1 MRPAPPANRSLVP
14 RLPAGVWTL
23 QAGGLANALGTGL
36 AIPFLPIYLHSVR
49 GMSLGLVGAVLAT
62 QGLLQLVGCGL
73 AGTIVDRLGG
83 RLTLSVALTLQAVA
97 WGLFPLVHHPW
108 QAVALMALD
117 GLGAAAYWPA
127 QSVLLTRLT
136 PAPRRHSAFA
146 LQRVTMNLGIGIG
159 GLTGGLLARASDPG
173 SFTLLFLLDMATF
186 LVFAAVVRLVRD
198 PGRPEHD
205 TAERRPGY
213 REVAADRVFARVFLL
228 NALIVAGGYAL
239 ISLVTPFGTDQ
250 AGVSERSIGLIW
262 LVNTLAIV
270 AFQMPISRLIEGRR
284 RMLSIVAMG
293 GIWAVAWL
301 LVMAGGAWFD
311 AAAATVVLALA
322 LGIFGI
328 GECLHGAV
336 YGPLVADLA
345 PAQLQGRYF
354 AVSSMSW
361 GLGMV
366 IGPGIGG
373 LVLQANPFA
382 LWPLAAGCSLL
393 VCVVALR
400 VERSLPASVRRT
412 AR

>member
-1 MRPAPPANRSLVP
+1 
-14 RLPAGVWTL
+14 
-23 QAGGLANALGTGL
+23 
-36 AIPFLPIYLHSVR
+36 
-49 GMSLGLVGAVLAT
+49 MSLGVVGAVLAT
-62 QGLLQLVGCGL
+62 QGLMQLVGCGL

-83 RLTLSVALTLQAVA
+83 RLTLSVALLLQAVA

-108 QAVALMALD
+108 QAVAVMALD

-136 PAPRRHSAFA
+136 PAQRLHSAFA

-159 GLTGGLLARASDPG
+159 GLTGGLIARASHPG

-186 LVFAAVVRLVRD
+186 VVFAAVVRFVRD
-198 PGRPEHD
+198 PGRPTRNES
-205 TAERRPGY
+205 APRPGY
-213 REVAADRVFARVFLL
+213 REVAAVRVFARVFLL
-228 NALIVAGGYAL
+228 NAFLVAGGYAL
-239 ISLVTPFGTDQ
+239 LSLVTPFGTDQ

-284 RMLSIVAMG
+284 RMLGIVAMG

-301 LVMAGGAWFD
+301 LVAAGGAWFE

-322 LGIFGI
+322 LGVFGI

-336 YGPLVADLA
+336 VGPLVADLA
-345 PAQLQGRYF
+345 PPQLQGRYF
-354 AVSSMSW
+354 AVASISW

-366 IGPGIGG
+366 VGPGIGG

-393 VCVVALR
+393 VGGVALR
-400 VERSLPASVRRT
+400 VERSLPAGVRRPGRPRTRRPLT
-412 AR
+412 ARARRSGRRTPSTAGAG

>member
-1 MRPAPPANRSLVP
+1 MRPPRPAIRSLAP
-14 RLPAGVWTL
+14 QLPAAVWTL

-62 QGLLQLVGCGL
+62 QGLMQLVGCWL

-83 RLTLSVALTLQAVA
+83 RLTLSVALLLQAAA

-117 GLGAAAYWPA
+117 GLGASAYWPA

-136 PAPRRHSAFA
+136 PAPRVHSAFA

-159 GLTGGLLARASDPG
+159 GLSGGLIARASDPG
-173 SFTLLFLLDMATF
+173 SFTMLFLLDMATF
-186 LVFAAVVRLVRD
+186 VVFAAVVRLVRD
-198 PGRPEHD
+198 PGRPD
-205 TAERRPGY
+205 RDAGVRRPGY

-228 NALIVAGGYAL
+228 NAFLVAGGYAL
-239 ISLVTPFGTDQ
+239 LSLVTPFGTDQ

-262 LVNTLAIV
+262 LVNTLAVV

-284 RMLSIVAMG
+284 RMLCMVAMG
-293 GIWAVAWL
+293 GVWAMAWL
-301 LVMAGGAWFD
+301 LVAAGGAWFD

-322 LGIFGI
+322 LGIFGV

-345 PAQLQGRYF
+345 PPQLQGRYF

-361 GLGMV
+361 GLGMA
-366 IGPGIGG
+366 IGPAIGG

-393 VCVVALR
+393 VGVVALR
-400 VERSLPASVRRT
+400 VERSLPARVRRT
-412 AR
+412 AG

>member
-1 MRPAPPANRSLVP
+1 MQATKVEREIGGR
-14 RLPAGVWTL
+14 TL
-23 QAGGLANALGTGL
+23 TISTGTFAKLAGG
-36 AIPFLPIYLHSVR
+36 SVTVQY
-49 GMSLGLVGAVLAT
+49 GDTV
-62 QGLLQLVGCGL
+62 
-73 AGTIVDRLGG
+73 
-83 RLTLSVALTLQAVA
+83 
-97 WGLFPLVHHPW
+97 
-108 QAVALMALD
+108 
-117 GLGAAAYWPA
+117 
-127 QSVLLTRLT
+127 
-136 PAPRRHSAFA
+136 
-146 LQRVTMNLGIGIG
+146 
-159 GLTGGLLARASDPG
+159 
-173 SFTLLFLLDMATF
+173 
-186 LVFAAVVRLVRD
+186 VFAAVVRFVRD
-198 PGRPEHD
+198 PGRPERG

-228 NALIVAGGYAL
+228 NALLVAGGYAL
-239 ISLVTPFGTDQ
+239 ISLVTPFGIDQ
-250 AGVSERSIGLIW
+250 AGVSEQSIGLIW
-262 LVNTLAIV
+262 LVNTLVIV

-301 LVMAGGAWFD
+301 LVMAAGAWFD

>member
-1 MRPAPPANRSLVP
+1 MRPPPAPSRSLAP
-14 RLPAGVWTL
+14 RLPAAVWTL

-62 QGLLQLVGCGL
+62 QGLMQLVGCGL

-83 RLTLSVALTLQAVA
+83 RLTLSVALTLQATA
-97 WGLFPLVHHPW
+97 WGLFPFVHHPW
-108 QAVALMALD
+108 EAVALMALD

-136 PAPRRHSAFA
+136 PAPRLHSAFA
-146 LQRVTMNLGIGIG
+146 LQRVTMNLGIGLG
-159 GLTGGLLARASDPG
+159 GLTGGLIARASDPG

-198 PGRPEHD
+198 PGRPERD
-205 TAERRPGY
+205 VAAPRPGY

-228 NALIVAGGYAL
+228 NALLVTGGYAL
-239 ISLVTPFGTDQ
+239 LSLVTPFGTDQ

-262 LVNTLAIV
+262 LVNTLAVV

-293 GIWAVAWL
+293 GVWAVAWL
-301 LVMAGGAWFD
+301 LVAAGGAWFD

-345 PAQLQGRYF
+345 PPQLQGRYF

-361 GLGMV
+361 GLGMA

-393 VCVVALR
+393 VGVVALR
-400 VERSLPASVRRT
+400 VERSLPGSVRRT
-412 AR
+412 AG